1 MIALFDSG
9 YGGLTVLKPIL
20 KALPEYDYLYLGD
33 SARVP
38 YGNRSPEM
46 IKKFAEEAV
55 EYLFKRGAKVIIFAC
70 NAVSSV
76 ALSHVQQ
83 KYITG
88 AQGLPADRQEHER
101 AHGASANKAKNL
113 ALQVLSRSEPINR
126 KILGVVI
133 PMAEE
138 VVKVTKNGRVGLIG
152 TRATVNSKVYEKEI
166 SKICEKQNHSPIKLY
181 SQATPLLVPLIEED
195 YHKQPEAIT
204 ILKKYLK
211 PLKSANID
219 TLILGCTHYPLMLK
233 AITRGMGKKVKVLQ
247 SGEITAKSLKDYLS
261 RHPEIEKQLKKSPS
275 TVHAHPANGS
285 LIHGTSSR
293 GTLTILTTDDP
304 AKFKTFT
311 EKHFG
316 MKIKMPERVVL

>member
-20 KALPEYDYLYLGD
+20 KALPEYDYIYLGD

-46 IKKFAEEAV
+46 IKKFTEEAV
-55 EYLFKRGAKVIIFAC
+55 EYLFKRGAKVIIIAC

-76 ALSHVQQ
+76 ALRHVQQ
-83 KYITG
+83 KYLKG
-88 AQGLPADRQEHER
+88 ADEHD
-101 AHGASANKAKNL
+101 
-113 ALQVLSRSEPINR
+113 R

-138 VVKVTKNGRVGLIG
+138 VVKTTKNGRVGLIG
-152 TRATVNSKVYEKEI
+152 TRATVNSKVYDKEI
-166 SKICEKQNHSPIKLY
+166 SKLCENQKHSPIKLY
-181 SQATPLLVPLIEED
+181 SEATPLLVPLIEED
-195 YHKQPEAIT
+195 YHKEPEAIT

-211 PLKSANID
+211 PLKSYNID

-233 AITRGMGKKVKVLQ
+233 AIERGMGKRVKVLQ
-247 SGEITAKSLKDYLS
+247 SGDLTAKSLKNYFA
-261 RHPEIEKQLKKSPS
+261 RHPEIESKLTKGKS
-275 TVHAHPANGS
+275 
-285 LIHGTSSR
+285 
-293 GTLTILTTDDP
+293 LTILTTDDP
-304 AKFKTFT
+304 SKFKAFT

-316 MKIKMPERVVL
+316 MKIKMPEKVTL

>member
-46 IKKFAEEAV
+46 IRKFTEEAV
-55 EYLFKRGAKVIIFAC
+55 EYLFKRGAKVIIIAC

-76 ALSHVQQ
+76 ALRHVQQ
-83 KYITG
+83 KYLKG
-88 AQGLPADRQEHER
+88 ALEHD
-101 AHGASANKAKNL
+101 
-113 ALQVLSRSEPINR
+113 R

-138 VVKVTKNGRVGLIG
+138 VVKTTKNGRVGLIG
-152 TRATVNSKVYEKEI
+152 TRATVNSKVYDKEI
-166 SKICEKQNHSPIKLY
+166 AKLSDKIKLY

-195 YHKQPEAIT
+195 YHKEPEAIT
-204 ILKKYLK
+204 ILKKYLR
-211 PLKSANID
+211 PLKSYNID

-233 AITRGMGKKVKVLQ
+233 AIERTMGKKVKVLQ
-247 SGEITAKSLKDYLS
+247 SGDITAKSLKNYLI
-261 RHPEIEKQLKKSPS
+261 RHPEIEGQLKKHPS
-275 TVHAHPANGS
+275 SH
-285 LIHGTSSR
+285 

-304 AKFKTFT
+304 SKFKTFT

>member
-9 YGGLTVLKPIL
+9 YGGLTVLKPVL
-20 KALPEYDYLYLGD
+20 KALPEYDYIYLGD

-55 EYLFKRGAKVIIFAC
+55 EYLFKRGAKLIIFAC

-76 ALSHVQQ
+76 ALRHVQQ
-83 KYITG
+83 KYLNG
-88 AQGLPADRQEHER
+88 AQEQD
-101 AHGASANKAKNL
+101 
-113 ALQVLSRSEPINR
+113 R

-138 VVKVTKNGRVGLIG
+138 VVKVTRNSRVGLIG
-152 TRATVNSKVYEKEI
+152 TRATVNSQVYDKEI
-166 SKICEKQNHSPIKLY
+166 AKLSEKIKLY
-181 SQATPLLVPLIEED
+181 SEATPLLVPLIEED
-195 YHKQPEAIT
+195 YHQEPEAIT

-211 PLKSANID
+211 PLKSSNID

-233 AITRGMGKKVKVLQ
+233 AIERGMGKKVKILQ
-247 SGEITAKSLKDYLS
+247 SGDITAKSLKSYLS
-261 RHPEIEKQLKKSPS
+261 RHPEIESKLSKRKS
-275 TVHAHPANGS
+275 
-285 LIHGTSSR
+285 
-293 GTLTILTTDDP
+293 LTILTTDDP
-304 AKFKTFT
+304 AKFKCFT

-316 MKIKMPERVVL
+316 MKIKMPEKVTV

>member
-46 IKKFAEEAV
+46 IKKFTEEAV
-55 EYLFKRGAKVIIFAC
+55 EYLFKRGAKVIIIAC

-76 ALSHVQQ
+76 ALRHVQQ
-83 KYITG
+83 KYLKG
-88 AQGLPADRQEHER
+88 AAEHD
-101 AHGASANKAKNL
+101 
-113 ALQVLSRSEPINR
+113 R

-152 TRATVNSKVYEKEI
+152 TRATVNSKVYDKEI
-166 SKICEKQNHSPIKLY
+166 AKLCTPHARSIKLY
-181 SQATPLLVPLIEED
+181 SEATPLLVPLIEED
-195 YHKQPEAIT
+195 YHKEPEAIT
-204 ILKKYLK
+204 ILKKYLR
-211 PLKSANID
+211 PLKSYNID

-233 AITRGMGKKVKVLQ
+233 AIERTMGKKVKVLQ
-247 SGEITAKSLKDYLS
+247 SGDITAKSLKNYLV
-261 RHPEIEKQLKKSPS
+261 RHPEIESKLTKGKS
-275 TVHAHPANGS
+275 
-285 LIHGTSSR
+285 
-293 GTLTILTTDDP
+293 LTILTTDDP

-316 MKIKMPERVVL
+316 MKIKMPEKVTL